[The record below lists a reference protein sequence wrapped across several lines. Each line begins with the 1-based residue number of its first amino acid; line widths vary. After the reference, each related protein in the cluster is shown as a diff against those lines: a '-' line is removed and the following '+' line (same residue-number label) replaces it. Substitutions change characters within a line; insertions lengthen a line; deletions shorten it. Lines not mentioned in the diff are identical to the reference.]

1 MSLKEPEI
9 ESIVDHAVDEIL
21 SEIFC
26 GEFHDVTNIEYALNY
41 LKEKIKGLE
50 PEDFEE

>member
-9 ESIVDHAVDEIL
+9 ESIVDHVVDEIL
-21 SEIFC
+21 SEVFS
-26 GEFHDVTNIEYALNY
+26 GEFHDINDIGYALNY

>member
-9 ESIVDHAVDEIL
+9 ESIIDHAVDEIL

-41 LKEKIKGLE
+41 LKEKIKSLE

>member
-9 ESIVDHAVDEIL
+9 ESIIDHVVDEIL
-21 SEIFC
+21 SEVFS
-26 GEFHDVTNIEYALNY
+26 GEFHDISDIEYALNY